1 MTIAIALGMV
11 VLAVVLL
18 ASDRIPIEISSLTI
32 VVALVLTGL
41 VTADEALAGFS
52 NDSAIFIFALLTL
65 TQGLEATGVMQ
76 IAGRRL
82 LYFARFGTPVFV
94 FVLLVVVC
102 GFSSVASN
110 TAVTAAFLPVVMSE
124 AIQARVR
131 PERVLMPVAFASML
145 GGTIFLFGTSTNLV
159 TSAAMQRAGLAPIG
173 FAELTPVGLPLAAI
187 GVVVTLSLVKWL
199 LPRRSS
205 PREAAFSG
213 QRAYVTEAVLA
224 QGSRLEGK
232 DLKQLTEARGIPVRG
247 IVREG
252 KLRPPDPG
260 ETLHSADHIII
271 SGTRED
277 ILRVMDLR
285 SVALRADLAFPESDR
300 TPHRLMEVSIPPTS
314 RVEGRSL
321 ADVRFPARYG
331 VAVLA
336 IHRHPS
342 IHEVNPHLDL
352 MTLVYEKPI
361 ETVPLA
367 VGDLLLVSGPEERL
381 QQLAQDEDFTA
392 LGDVGYERPRYRRA
406 ALAIAIFAGVVVV
419 AGFRLISPAIAGLTG
434 LLAMVA
440 TGCVDARTAFRV
452 DWRVP
457 IMIGSLLTLGLG
469 MEKSGAG
476 AFLAQG
482 IAPLA
487 SSVGAGGVLAAL
499 MLGTIVLSVP
509 MSNQAAALVM
519 LPIGLHAAA
528 ELGVNSRT
536 FAIGVCL
543 AASCSFLTPLEPSA
557 ALVFGPGR
565 YRFTDFLRVGAPLSL
580 LMLVLLTLLVP
591 LFWPFERV

>member
-11 VLAVVLL
+11 VLAVLL
-18 ASDRIPIEISSLTI
+18 LSSDRIPIEISSLTI

-41 VTADEALAGFS
+41 VTAEEALAGFS
-52 NDSAIFIFALLTL
+52 NDSAIFIFALLAL
-65 TQGLEATGVMQ
+65 TQGLAATGVMQ

-82 LYFARFGTPVFV
+82 LYFTRFGTPVFV
-94 FVLLVVVC
+94 LVLLAVVC
-102 GFSSVASN
+102 AFSSMASN
-110 TAVTAAFLPVVMSE
+110 TAVTAAFLPVVMSV
-124 AIQARVR
+124 AIQSRVR
-131 PERVLMPVAFASML
+131 PERLLMPVAFSSML

-159 TSAAMQRAGLAPIG
+159 TSAAMEQAGLAPIG
-173 FAELTPVGLPLAAI
+173 FAELTPVGLPLAGI
-187 GVVVTLSLVKWL
+187 GIVVTLLLVKWL
-199 LPRRSS
+199 LPTRSS
-205 PREAAFSG
+205 PHEAARSG

-224 QGSRLEGK
+224 KGSRLEGK
-232 DLKQLTEARGIPVRG
+232 DLRQLTEERGIPVRG
-247 IVREG
+247 IVRDG
-252 KLRPPDPG
+252 RLLPPDAD
-260 ETLHSADHIII
+260 ETLHSADHILI

-277 ILRVMDLR
+277 ILRVKDLR
-285 SVALRADLAFPESDR
+285 SVALRADLVFAETDR
-300 TPHRLMEVSIPPTS
+300 APHGLLEVSIPPTS
-314 RVEGRSL
+314 RLEGRSL
-321 ADVRFPARYG
+321 LDVRFPERFG

-342 IHEVNPHLDL
+342 IEAVNPRLDL
-352 MTLVYEKPI
+352 MNLVYEKPLD
-361 ETVPLA
+361 TVPLA
-367 VGDLLLVSGPEERL
+367 VGDLLLVSGPDEQL
-381 QQLAQDEDFTA
+381 QALARDNDFTV
-392 LGDVGYERPRYRRA
+392 LGEVGYQRPRYRRA
-406 ALAIAIFAGVVVV
+406 ALAIAIFAGVVLV
-419 AGFRLISPAIAGLTG
+419 AGSRTLSPAIAGLTG

-440 TGCVDARTAFRV
+440 TGCVDASTAFRV

-457 IMIGSLLTLGLG
+457 IMIGSLLTLGLA

-487 SSVGAGGVLAAL
+487 SSVGPRGVLAAL

-519 LPIGLHAAA
+519 LPVGLHVAE
-528 ELGVNSRT
+528 ELGVGPRT

-557 ALVFGPGR
+557 ALVYGPGR

-591 LFWPFERV
+591 LFWPLRHA